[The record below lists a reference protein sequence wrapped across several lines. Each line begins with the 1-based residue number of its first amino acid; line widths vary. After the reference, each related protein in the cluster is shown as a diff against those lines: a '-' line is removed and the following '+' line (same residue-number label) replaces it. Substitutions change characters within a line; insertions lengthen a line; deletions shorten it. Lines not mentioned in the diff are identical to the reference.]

1 MVDRYKV
8 SVIVYRVYP
17 CLCGRLYQKKFEV
30 VVNGLNTVAKGLCRI
45 LISLRVFSK
54 ARTKPPTTHTKHK
67 TPQHPDKVSK
77 LFL

>member
-17 CLCGRLYQKKFEV
+17 CLRGRLYQKKFEI

-54 ARTKPPTTHTKHK
+54 ARTETAYYSHK
-67 TPQHPDKVSK
+67 AQNAATPG
-77 LFL
+77 